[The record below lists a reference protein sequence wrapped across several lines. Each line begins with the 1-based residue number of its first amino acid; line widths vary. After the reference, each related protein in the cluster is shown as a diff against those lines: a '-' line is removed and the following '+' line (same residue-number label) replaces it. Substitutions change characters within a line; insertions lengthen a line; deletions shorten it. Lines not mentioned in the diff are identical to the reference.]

1 MSEMP
6 RPRRPVFPGE
16 QRLEA
21 LAGEYDP
28 AERSEA
34 ADRCATLLVRG
45 AHDHDDEAVVARV
58 VALADTEGLET
69 LAELWSGSPAD
80 SLAGCLWRLYLL
92 RSWVY
97 LDPVQAAR
105 EFDEGRRH
113 TPVHEVVAGV
123 VDPPGP
129 DEVRRLVDLVL
140 RGVARGDFAD
150 TLWRA
155 AAFARVVAAGR
166 AALTDQAVPDDR
178 APGTDP
184 VADADEHAR
193 DLSAAKL
200 ITMAEQLEHAA
211 RLETA
216 GHLA

>member
-1 MSEMP
+1 MTTLAAMSETP
-6 RPRRPVFPGE
+6 RPRRPVMPGE
-16 QRLEA
+16 HRLEA
-21 LAGEYDP
+21 LAPGYDP
-28 AERSEA
+28 AARSEA

-45 AHDHDDEAVVARV
+45 AHDHEDEAVVARV

-69 LAELWSGSPAD
+69 LADLWSGSPAD

-97 LDPVQAAR
+97 ADPVAAAR

-166 AALTDQAVPDDR
+166 AHLGGGPVEPTAATRDHAV
-178 APGTDP
+178 A
-184 VADADEHAR
+184 
-193 DLSAAKL
+193 LSAARL
-200 ITMAEQLEHAA
+200 VTMAEQLEQAA
-211 RLETA
+211 RLEA
-216 GHLA
+216 DGQLA

>member
-1 MSEMP
+1 MSEQP
-6 RPRRPVFPGE
+6 SHRHHRPVLPGAAHF
-16 QRLEA
+16 EA
-21 LAGEYDP
+21 ITDDPDP
-28 AERSEA
+28 AARTEA

-45 AHDHDDEAVVARV
+45 ARGTDDETVVARV
-58 VALADTEGLET
+58 IHLADSEGLDT
-69 LAELWSGSPAD
+69 LADLWSGSPAD

-97 LDPVQAAR
+97 VDPLAAAA
-105 EFDEGRRH
+105 EYDAGRRH

-129 DEVRRLVDLVL
+129 DEVRQLLDTVL

-150 TLWRA
+150 TLFRA

-166 AALTDQAVPDDR
+166 AHLAATSSAAD
-178 APGTDP
+178 GTTTY
-184 VADADEHAR
+184 AS

-200 ITMAEQLEHAA
+200 VTVAEQLEHAA
-211 RLETA
+211 HLEID
-216 GHLA
+216 GQLA

>member
-1 MSEMP
+1 MSETP
-6 RPRRPVFPGE
+6 RPRRPVLPGARHFAE
-16 QRLEA
+16 LT
-21 LAGEYDP
+21 GEIDP
-28 AERSEA
+28 AARSEA

-45 AHDHDDEAVVARV
+45 AHGTEDEAVVARV
-58 VALADTEGLET
+58 VSLADTEGLET
-69 LAELWSGSPAD
+69 LADLWSGSPAD

-97 LDPVQAAR
+97 VDPAAAAR
-105 EFDEGRRH
+105 EFDAGRIH

-129 DEVRRLVDLVL
+129 DEVRHLVDLVL
-140 RGVARGDFAD
+140 SGVARGDFAD

-166 AALTDQAVPDDR
+166 AHLGAGSGDDAAGR
-178 APGTDP
+178 GPAGS
-184 VADADEHAR
+184 ASYAS

-200 ITMAEQLEHAA
+200 VTMAEQLEHAA
-211 RLETA
+211 RLESQ
-216 GHLA
+216 GLLA

>member
-1 MSEMP
+1 MSETP
-6 RPRRPVFPGE
+6 RPRRPVFPGALH
-16 QRLEA
+16 LES
-21 LAGEYDP
+21 LTGDIDP
-28 AERSEA
+28 AARSEA

-45 AHDHDDEAVVARV
+45 AHDLDDEEVVARV
-58 VALADTEGLET
+58 VNLADTEGLDT
-69 LAELWSGSPAD
+69 LADLWAGSPAD

-97 LDPVQAAR
+97 VDPTAAAR
-105 EFDEGRRH
+105 EFDTGRKH

-129 DEVRRLVDLVL
+129 AEVQHLVDLVL

-166 AALTDQAVPDDR
+166 AHL
-178 APGTDP
+178 GTTEATSYDS
-184 VADADEHAR
+184 

-200 ITMAEQLEHAA
+200 VTMAEQLENAA
-211 RLETA
+211 RLEA
-216 GHLA
+216 DGRLA